1 MRDISVIEFIEV
13 YAYSSLLLIFAY
25 LIAMAVIGMA
35 YGSETQQERNSSTNE
50 PIQLFYILYMTSIL
64 VVPVSCTLG

>member
-35 YGSETQQERNSSTNE
+35 YGSETQQERNSTNE

>member
-35 YGSETQQERNSSTNE
+35 YGSETQQERNCTNE